1 MVIEKEN
8 LGLNKS
14 PIYNLSMC
22 SLENFHTC
30 FLKWLGE
37 NYPHE
42 FLKLLLHKECP
53 DNLNINFETQV
64 RYSKDVILDLQIEII
79 DGKNTEYI
87 VIENKLKSYPTTEQ
101 LLKYQ
106 DCFKDRNATFI
117 LLSLASNFELSDGW
131 TYISYEN
138 LAESL
143 SKITDFKNSYDEFL
157 IKDYVNVVTAL
168 SNAFP
173 KSSTEMYDFYE
184 PNELD
189 KIGLKDIYVKYR
201 TSEFVDYIKQRLNRD
216 DLYIGCSFHNK
227 KGTIDIVKQLC
238 TLGVNIGIQIE
249 GNQYRHFMI
258 IPDVENDLREKIA
271 KEVAD
276 KGYWFNNTGKP
287 DKSKIYKDFCGYAP
301 TFIYRYF
308 QINKY
313 FNNLSYEEIIGQI
326 EKDVKILD
334 KYQYEIMRILVD
346 KCLEEKDNFKAE
358 IQSEIEEKL
367 TQKVIN

>member
-1 MVIEKEN
+1 MVIEKEY
-8 LGLNKS
+8 LDLTKS

-30 FLKWLGE
+30 FLKWFGQ
-37 NYPHE
+37 NYPQE
-42 FLKLLLHKECP
+42 FLKLLLNKIYS
-53 DNLNINFETQV
+53 DNLKINFETQI
-64 RYSKDVILDLQIEII
+64 RYSKDIILDLQIEIS
-79 DGKNTEYI
+79 DGKNIEYI
-87 VIENKLKSYPTTEQ
+87 VVENKLKSYPTSEQ
-101 LLKYQ
+101 LIKYQ
-106 DCFKDRNATFI
+106 NYFKDKKTTFV
-117 LLSLASNFELSDGW
+117 LLSLASNFKSPKDW

-143 SKITDFKNSYDEFL
+143 SKISKFKNQYDEFL
-157 IKDYVNVVTAL
+157 IKDYINVITAF
-168 SNAFP
+168 SRAFP
-173 KSSTEMYDFYE
+173 KTSTGMYDYYE

-201 TSEFVDYIKQRLNRD
+201 TSEFVDYVKQKLNRD
-216 DLYIGCSFHNK
+216 DLYIGYSFHNK

-258 IPDVENDLREKIA
+258 IPDVENDLREEIA

-276 KGYWFNNTGKP
+276 KGYWFNNTGNP

-301 TFIYRYF
+301 NFIYRYF
-308 QINKY
+308 QIDKY
-313 FNNLSYEEIIGQI
+313 FNNLSYEEIVGQI
-326 EKDVKILD
+326 EKDIKILD